1 MGLKTFTFR
10 IPKFWHGRITGQ
22 DVRAWVGACLSAP
35 HFMAPVREDL
45 TDRISLRLPAGL
57 IQEFV
62 QRTGLS
68 SSEVLRR
75 VIALGLRSA
84 ASLPPPLN
92 HQITTKEPNTEIVSE
107 ELVGVDA
114 SGFVIIR
121 QQDVRGFGYLRTL
134 PLDRE
139 SYLKSRRA

>member
-1 MGLKTFTFR
+1 
-10 IPKFWHGRITGQ
+10 
-22 DVRAWVGACLSAP
+22 
-35 HFMAPVREDL
+35 MASVREEL
-45 TDRISLRLPAGL
+45 SGRTSLRLPAGL
-57 IQEFV
+57 IQELV

-75 VIALGLRSA
+75 VIAQGLRSA

-92 HQITTKEPNTEIVSE
+92 PQIAKEPNTEIVSE

-121 QQDVRGFGYLRTL
+121 QRDVRGFGYLRTL